1 MLAAELPPSIERLY
15 AHFLHT
21 PASVTRYA
29 ATMRGL
35 PWSVS
40 AHAKDIWTSDDWDAR
55 EKLDDCDWLVTCTNV
70 GLQR

>member
-1 MLAAELPPSIERLY
+1 MAHEMEDEVGWIY

-35 PWSVS
+35 GWAFS
-40 AHAKDIWTSDDWDAR
+40 AHAKDIWTSDRWDL
-55 EKLDDCDWLVTCTNV
+55 EDKLRAGPGAAAWGATCRST
-70 GLQR
+70 